1 MQASKKD
8 TKDGLYSQAAIA
20 KTLGVSEATI
30 SRAIDD
36 LKLNPAKIDGKSKL
50 YTADQVEQIKE
61 ARKQGTTNKG
71 NKAEIEKLRQDYIE
85 QLRAKDKQIDQLNEQ
100 LRMAQI
106 NLNQAQQLQLEQ
118 AQEIKRLQLPE
129 APQNATGAA
138 ESTSSDSNGES
149 MASKVRSAKITAS
162 DQPVSDESKAAKSK
176 WWRRLFSKD

>member
-8 TKDGLYSQAAIA
+8 TKDGLYSQSAIA
-20 KTLGVSEATI
+20 KTLGLSEATI

-36 LKLNPAKIDGKSKL
+36 LKLTPAKVDGKSKL
-50 YTADQVEQIKE
+50 YTAEQVEQIKE
-61 ARKQGTTNKG
+61 ARKQGTAAKHKVQG
-71 NKAEIEKLRQDYIE
+71 EIDRLME
-85 QLRAKDKQIDQLNEQ
+85 QLRAKDEQISQLNDQ

-129 APQNATGAA
+129 APQDATGDA
-138 ESTSSDSNGES
+138 ERTSSDSNGES

>member
-8 TKDGLYSQAAIA
+8 EKDGLYSQAAIA
-20 KTLGVSEATI
+20 KTLGLSEATI

-50 YTADQVEQIKE
+50 YTSDQVEQIKE

-129 APQNATGAA
+129 APQDATGAA
-138 ESTSSDSNGES
+138 ESTSNQSDKEKMVNRVRT
-149 MASKVRSAKITAS
+149 AKVNT
-162 DQPVSDESKAAKSK
+162 SDEPISDERKAEKAS
-176 WWRRLFSKD
+176 WWRRLFGRN

>member
-8 TKDGLYSQAAIA
+8 TKDGLYSQSAIA
-20 KTLGVSEATI
+20 KTLGLSEATI

-50 YTADQVEQIKE
+50 YTSAQVEQIKE
-61 ARKQGTTNKG
+61 ARKQGTTAK
-71 NKAEIEKLRQDYIE
+71 NKAQGEIDRLME
-85 QLRAKDKQIDQLNEQ
+85 QLRAKDEQISQLNDQ

-129 APQNATGAA
+129 APQDATGAA
-138 ESTSSDSNGES
+138 ESPSNQSNGEK
-149 MASKVRSAKITAS
+149 MVNRVKSAKVTTS
-162 DQPVSDESKAAKSK
+162 DKPMSEESKAAKSS
-176 WWRRLFSKD
+176 WWSRLFGRN